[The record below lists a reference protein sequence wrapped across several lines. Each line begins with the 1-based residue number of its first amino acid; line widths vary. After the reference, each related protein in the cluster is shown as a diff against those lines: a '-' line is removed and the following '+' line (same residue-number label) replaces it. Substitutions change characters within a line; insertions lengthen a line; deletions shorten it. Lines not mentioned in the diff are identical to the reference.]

1 MIFSR
6 RFYANENPSRFHC
19 QESTLYPEH
28 NNPSSYAGLS
38 LHESSTKVQVE
49 QTPMFKNGQTF
60 YLPYKCA
67 VNILEFIPF
76 TTYLSAAV
84 DMLFIRELK
93 METFSGRR
101 RPDWQRKPRTK
112 AAVAPRQK

>member
-67 VNILEFIPF
+67 INILEFIPF

-84 DMLFIRELK
+84 DMLFISSAANTALRLFPPITSIGFARKRECGVG
-93 METFSGRR
+93 FG
-101 RPDWQRKPRTK
+101 
-112 AAVAPRQK
+112 